1 MQSSIYCGI
10 IKLQTQYFNKL
21 DLNKYFKGNS
31 MDLLS
36 IVKFGANKLFN
47 ALKNFFR
54 DSQIINEIYDEIDKN
69 LFFPATQDER
79 IPLY

>member
-1 MQSSIYCGI
+1 
-10 IKLQTQYFNKL
+10 
-21 DLNKYFKGNS
+21 